1 MIRALILFL
10 LITNF
15 SIAQDISFQIE
26 KSKLFEDEYKDSEI
40 VLAEKTENEEF
51 IIVRDFSGSFSSKR
65 GYYIERYDKS
75 LKKLSDYEFLIEQS
89 LKEKYRRTLGVFL
102 LNSKLHIIEMFYS
115 LEKKQYICQATIVS
129 EGKEDKRELLAFN
142 KEELVGF
149 GLQGAIQGKRDGRFV
164 KEPFN
169 TGNIFEGKTKK
180 DSKDIYSQILFTSN
194 SSKSNFVIG
203 ITHKVKKNE
212 VLKLFVFDSLFN
224 KSFEKE
230 LVYDVKDIYNQNIL
244 LSENGKALYV
254 TQKNYE
260 IDSKE
265 VGGKYNYRITKIDKN
280 NFESIGRIEV
290 DNHYLPRLE
299 TYINKE
305 KLYFFGL
312 YSDEKDY
319 KYSGVAS
326 IIFDT
331 RTNTISNKEF
341 SLFNDELKI
350 DKYGKVKEK
359 ELENLIFKDVIFTEE
374 SIVLNAE
381 EQFISGNNQGIHFG
395 PNNMPMMAGSPPSFN
410 YDDILTL
417 QFDLNGKLNSQ
428 KIINKYQAVSKDSE
442 SGYIS
447 YSSLVLG
454 DKTYFFINTK
464 DEVRK
469 ISNGR
474 IEFKDVSKNNSNLFV
489 IQVKSNGDFDYK
501 EVLSKDDNE
510 VPFMVSKG
518 IVIDNSI
525 IFLGRK
531 GKEKQL
537 LKVTLN

>member
-1 MIRALILFL
+1 MNRAFILIVLFV
-10 LITNF
+10 NF
-15 SIAQDISFQIE
+15 SIAQDISFKIE

-40 VLAEKTENEEF
+40 VLAEKTEDEEF
-51 IIVRDFSGSFSSKR
+51 IIVRDFSGSFTSKR
-65 GYYIERYDKS
+65 GYYVEKYNKS
-75 LKKLSDYEFLIEQS
+75 LEKLSEYEFSIEQS
-89 LKEKYRRTLGVFL
+89 LKERYRRTLGIFL
-102 LNSKLHIIEMFYS
+102 KKSELYLFEMFYS
-115 LEKKQYICQATIVS
+115 LEKKQYICQVTIVN
-129 EGKEDKRELLAFN
+129 ENKIDKRELLAFK
-142 KEELVGF
+142 KEDLVGF
-149 GLQGAIQGKRDGRFV
+149 GLQSAILGSRDGRFV

-180 DSKDIYSQILFTSN
+180 GSKDIYSQILFTSN

-212 VLKLFVFDSLFN
+212 VLKLFVFDSLFS

-244 LSENGKALYV
+244 LSENGKSLYV

-265 VGGKYNYRITKIDKN
+265 VGGKYNYEITKIDKN
-280 NFESIGRIEV
+280 NSESVGRIEV

-299 TYINKE
+299 TYINNE
-305 KLYFFGL
+305 KLYLFGL

-319 KYSGVAS
+319 KYSGIAS
-326 IIFDT
+326 VIFDPK
-331 RTNTISNKEF
+331 TNTIINKEF
-341 SLFNDELKI
+341 SPFNDELKI
-350 DKYGKVKEK
+350 DKYGKVKDK
-359 ELENLIFKDVIFTEE
+359 ELEYLIFKDVFFTEE

-381 EQFISGNNQGIHFG
+381 EQFISGGSAATFTGLNNL
-395 PNNMPMMAGSPPSFN
+395 PMGGTPPSFN
-410 YDDILTL
+410 YDDILTF
-417 QFDLNGKLNSQ
+417 QFDLEGKLKTQ

-447 YSSLVLG
+447 YSSLFLEG
-454 DKTYFFINTK
+454 KTYFFINTK

-469 ISNGR
+469 ISNDR
-474 IEFKDVSKNNSNLFV
+474 IEFKNVRKNKSNLFV
-489 IQVKSNGDFDYK
+489 VQVQSNGDFDYK
-501 EVLSKDDNE
+501 EVLNKDENE

-531 GKEKQL
+531 GKDKQL